1 MPGRS
6 TDQLLNS
13 LKGRIWLA
21 VSALAVLNCV
31 FGLGAYLA
39 VTLFLSDPFF
49 TIFVAFFVAAF
60 ATLVFGWWLSS
71 EVIRPIETVSM
82 VAQTLERSPSASIPK
97 TTGSSETDELLRSLH
112 RLSQQVQ
119 NVITLMD
126 DVVAGKTSAATAPLQ
141 NADKLSISFQRL
153 VAKVTESVDAK
164 QQLDTLSASLN
175 KLNGDIAA
183 IRGGNLDVEPRSD
196 TAQTKEIADGVRH
209 IMNRLAEL
217 VRQVQIH
224 SMDTER
230 AVRGARKAMKAA
242 IEDREKQISRISASS
257 GPSMESPHYL
267 QSVGGELNSTLS
279 AVKAMV
285 AAKPAEAAVPID
297 DATRA
302 NRLRSLIAESVKKIQ
317 RLRDKSHGIP
327 QLSRSAAELSRRSNL
342 VALNTSIQ
350 GTSPK
355 PIVSASRLLSDEMK
369 FVSERSEGLSNEI
382 ASINEILLAEISE
395 LETAFSSMSS
405 EMAELQKSV
414 TRNVE
419 NEADF
424 GEHLKRLA
432 GLKAKIE
439 NYSAE
444 QFAEH
449 QRLLGYLATISDS
462 GDEMTS
468 MIESEQSIQK
478 ISTLVEQLRDSVSDF
493 KISGISAP
501 VISSYQPPATDELP
515 APPEPPAV
523 EPLDLLGDS

>member
-82 VAQTLERSPSASIPK
+82 IAQTLERSPSASLPK

-119 NVITLMD
+119 TVINLMD
-126 DVVAGKTSAATAPLQ
+126 DVAAGKTSVAVTPLQ
-141 NADKLSISFQRL
+141 NADKLSASFQRL
-153 VAKVTESVDAK
+153 VAKVTESIDAK
-164 QQLDTLSASLN
+164 EKLDSLTNTLTR
-175 KLNGDIAA
+175 LNGDVAA
-183 IRGGNLDVEPRSD
+183 IRNGNLEVEPRSE
-196 TAQTKEIADGVRH
+196 TAETKDIADGIRH
-209 IMNRLAEL
+209 ITNRLAEL

-224 SMDTER
+224 SMDSER
-230 AVRGARKAMKAA
+230 VARSARKAVKSA
-242 IEDREKQISRISASS
+242 IENREKQMSKISVSS
-257 GPSMESPHYL
+257 GPGTEAPHYL
-267 QSVGGELNSTLS
+267 QSVGGELSSTLG
-279 AVKAMV
+279 AVKAIV
-285 AAKPAEAAVPID
+285 AAKPSETAAPVD
-297 DATRA
+297 DMTRA
-302 NRLRSLIAESVKKIQ
+302 DRLRSLIAESLKKVQ
-317 RLRDKSHGIP
+317 RIRDRSHAIP

-350 GTSPK
+350 GTNPK
-355 PIVSASRLLSDEMK
+355 PIVSASRLLSEEMT
-369 FVSERSEGLSNEI
+369 FLSERSGNLSKEI
-382 ASINEILLAEISE
+382 ASINEVFLAEVNE
-395 LETAFSSMSS
+395 LETAFSSMSA
-405 EMAELQKSV
+405 EIAELQKSV
-414 TRNVE
+414 ARSAENDVE
-419 NEADF
+419 FD
-424 GEHLKRLA
+424 EHLKRLA
-432 GLKAKIE
+432 NLKAKIE
-439 NYSAE
+439 VYSNE

-449 QRLLGYLATISDS
+449 QKLLAHYATLSAS
-462 GDEMTS
+462 GDEMAS

-478 ISTLVEQLRDSVSDF
+478 ISSLVEQLRDSVSDF
-493 KISGISAP
+493 KLSGVSP
-501 VISSYQPPATDELP
+501 VASSYEAPKTDEFP
-515 APPEPPAV
+515 ALLETAAA